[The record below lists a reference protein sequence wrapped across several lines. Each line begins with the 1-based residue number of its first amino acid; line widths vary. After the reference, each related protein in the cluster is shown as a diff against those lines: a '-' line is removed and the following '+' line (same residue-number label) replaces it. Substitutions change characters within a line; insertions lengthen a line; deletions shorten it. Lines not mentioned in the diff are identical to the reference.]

1 EQCTQ
6 REKAL
11 RELQKRMADCT
22 LRQAEDE
29 RARAAYLAAAKRS
42 DTKRQEYEAKR
53 RAFLDE
59 QAGVLAQTL
68 QAGQPCPVCGSAD
81 HPHPA
86 RLSAHAP
93 SKEALE
99 FLRQEAARLDQDAA
113 QLSERAAESKAARER
128 AEAELTDAAMETL
141 GAREDLANRLLAE
154 TERSHAATQEAARG
168 LAEAQQRAQRREK
181 LEEGVPKAE
190 AQLAAMAEQHGA
202 CERESAGRAAQA
214 QAMEKQLAA
223 MRQALPYADQ
233 AAAQRALDELTGREA
248 ALRARMEA
256 AKAAY
261 ERSREEASQ
270 RRAQAQTLQAQL
282 AQGSTDDSAALACE
296 RERLERSRA
305 EARAVAQRLTER
317 RNGNQQAAE
326 RIAAQARQLEETAEK
341 ARWMTTLSQTVNGTL
356 TGKGKMTLET
366 YVQTTYLDRVL
377 ARANTRLMRM
387 SEGQYELKR
396 RAFADTLR
404 SQIGLELD
412 VIDHY
417 NGSERSVKSLSG
429 GEQFKAS
436 LSLALGMSDEVQASA
451 GGIRLDTLFVDEGFG
466 TLDEES
472 LGAAI
477 DVLAGL
483 SEGSRLVGV
492 ISHVQQLKER
502 I

>member
-1 EQCTQ
+1 
-6 REKAL
+6 
-11 RELQKRMADCT
+11 
-22 LRQAEDE
+22 
-29 RARAAYLAAAKRS
+29 
-42 DTKRQEYEAKR
+42 
-53 RAFLDE
+53 
-59 QAGVLAQTL
+59 
-68 QAGQPCPVCGSAD
+68 
-81 HPHPA
+81 
-86 RLSAHAP
+86 
-93 SKEALE
+93 
-99 FLRQEAARLDQDAA
+99 
-113 QLSERAAESKAARER
+113 
-128 AEAELTDAAMETL
+128 
-141 GAREDLANRLLAE
+141 
-154 TERSHAATQEAARG
+154 
-168 LAEAQQRAQRREK
+168 
-181 LEEGVPKAE
+181 
-190 AQLAAMAEQHGA
+190 
-202 CERESAGRAAQA
+202 
-214 QAMEKQLAA
+214 
-223 MRQALPYADQ
+223 
-233 AAAQRALDELTGREA
+233 
-248 ALRARMEA
+248 
-256 AKAAY
+256 
-261 ERSREEASQ
+261 
-270 RRAQAQTLQAQL
+270 
-282 AQGSTDDSAALACE
+282 
-296 RERLERSRA
+296 ERLERSRA
-305 EARAVAQRLTER
+305 EARAAAQRLTER

-326 RIAAQARQLEETAEK
+326 HIAAQARQLEETAEK

-502 I
+502 IDRQIVVEKSAVGGSAARIEV